1 MEELYAELLLWYI
14 GFHTSDRY
22 RSLLDEKFLQDSE
35 NEIYLELEECSS
47 SLLDS
52 MGRFKR
58 YWDYECSEIDKGV
71 FGQELFKSLKVAY
84 DTNNFE
90 IAEFGKRC
98 YMLWNM
104 LPNSIDQIEPFH
116 ILSYAD
122 DPLSWGV
129 KHKQEN
135 STKVHFLIIPKNV
148 VPNDN
153 HP

>member
-14 GFHTSDRY
+14 GILTSDRY
-22 RSLLDEKFLQDSE
+22 HSLLDKKFLQDSE

-71 FGQELFKSLKVAY
+71 FGQELFKSLTVAY

-122 DPLSWGV
+122 DPLSWGDEA
-129 KHKQEN
+129 HTRELYE
-135 STKVHFLIIPKNV
+135 SAFSYYT
-148 VPNDN
+148 
-153 HP
+153 